1 MLRFL
6 KWLAIAV
13 GLIIGFYMG
22 AASGGVLRQ
31 ATKGTALE
39 GLVDLSWLPADVL
52 PLGVGGG
59 ALILGALLAGLIGGW
74 IAARFS
80 VADVALL
87 QDESRSPFDALFR
100 SRNMVR
106 GRVIR
111 VMAAFT
117 PIYVVHEI
125 VGTVVAQYGG
135 VLDRDPAAWTYPVN
149 AALDL
154 LLLLSTVL
162 MVVLYEALT
171 APDTDEDSAI
181 GGEGLEVASVDVLGE
196 ALLDP

>member
-1 MLRFL
+1 MNAFTFIR
-6 KWLAIAV
+6 
-13 GLIIGFYMG
+13 
-22 AASGGVLRQ
+22 R
-31 ATKGTALE
+31 GTWHYK
-39 GLVDLSWLPADVL
+39 VSY
-52 PLGVGGG
+52 LGVWAG
-59 ALILGALLAGLIGGW
+59 AVLGATVLLGALLAGVLGGW
-74 IAARFS
+74 VAARFA

-111 VMAAFT
+111 VMAVFA

-125 VGTVVAQYGG
+125 VGSVVAQYGG
-135 VLDRDPAAWTYPVN
+135 ILARDPAPWTYPVN

-171 APDTDEDSAI
+171 VPDTDGDSAV
-181 GGEGLEVASVDVLGE
+181 GGEGLEVAPVDVVDDP
-196 ALLDP
+196 LLDP